1 MKKTNEKAKTYSSE
15 LDEIK
20 VKKSK
25 YEKVLSMSNEEIIAR
40 AIQDVLK
47 REKEDADFRKIS
59 KK

>member
-1 MKKTNEKAKTYSSE
+1 MENKEKKNLE
-15 LDEIK
+15 EIK

-25 YEKVLSMSNEEIIAR
+25 YERVLKLSNDEIIAK

-47 REKEDADFRKIS
+47 REKENDEFRKNR

>member
-1 MKKTNEKAKTYSSE
+1 MAEKKE
-15 LDEIK
+15 LEEIK

-25 YEKVLSMSNEEIIAR
+25 YERVLGMSNEELIAK

-47 REKEDADFRKIS
+47 REKENDAFRKNI